1 MNTKSFF
8 GLIMCY
14 CGNGML
20 VTSGAE
26 FSHREVGGDKLCTL
40 EISSIVHS
48 VPVKLLS
55 QCGIL
60 RVPDL
65 AILKLM
71 HNVNTCPTFLW
82 FCQRGLHIL
91 CTRFQ

>member
-1 MNTKSFF
+1 
-8 GLIMCY
+8 
-14 CGNGML
+14 ML
-20 VTSGAE
+20 VRSGAE
-26 FSHREVGGDKLCTL
+26 CSHREVGADKFWTL

-48 VPVKLLS
+48 IPVKLSS
-55 QCGIL
+55 QHGNL

-65 AILKLM
+65 AILKFML
-71 HNVNTCPTFLW
+71 NTNAYPTFLW